1 MSFSSSTE
9 SSRSLFWLLPS
20 SDVAVTEDIKYKVRL
35 TPLLEREAKI
45 RASADA
51 STTQSDFYEFRNQRT
66 PLKVVRLDIDLPIY
80 RAENFRTFTD
90 QKEYTKRENKAV
102 DFFQTGQENE
112 SVQQLQHAILVKL
125 ARTGRSDSVVPVIDV
140 LRKEQQREP
149 LLITHRGVVVNGN
162 RRLAGMRE
170 LYSDNADL
178 NATFSHVDCMVLP
191 ADATPKDIV
200 DIEANLQAKPETKLD
215 YDWIGECQLI
225 KKLLSFG
232 RSPAQVGKQ
241 LNRKEKEIRNS
252 LQALTEADLYLKDWA
267 RAEGE
272 YSRVRD
278 AEQLFKD
285 LPVLLQGKDAK
296 LQEAS
301 RVIAWSLYDKR
312 EQLGSRLYSF
322 NVAFGKGAADVLDR
336 VAAELGISLDA
347 ESADRGGDTLDI
359 DFDEDAAELS
369 YDPIINALRQPT
381 KRDEISDTLIDVAR
395 SVVELDKGNK
405 SGGAA
410 LKALTQ
416 AHAKLAEVDLS
427 KAAESTYDSLE
438 KQLDAIIASASNL
451 KERLGAYRGGGT
463 K

>member
-1 MSFSSSTE
+1 M
-9 SSRSLFWLLPS
+9 P
-20 SDVAVTEDIKYKVRL
+20 AVEEIKYQVRL
-35 TPLLEREAKI
+35 SPPVEREAKI
-45 RASADA
+45 RASSDV
-51 STTQSDFYEFRNQRT
+51 STTVMDFYEFRNQKT

-80 RAENFRTFTD
+80 RTENFRTFTD
-90 QKEYTKRENKAV
+90 QKEYTKRENKPA
-102 DFFQTGQENE
+102 DFFQGGQENE
-112 SVQQLQHAILVKL
+112 TVQQLQHGILVKL
-125 ARTGRSDSVVPVIDV
+125 ARTGRADSVAPVIEV
-140 LRKEQQREP
+140 LKKEQQREP

-170 LYSDNADL
+170 LYTDNSDL
-178 NATFSHVDCMVLP
+178 NASFSHVDCMVLP
-191 ADATPKDIV
+191 HDATPKDIV

-232 RSPAQVGKQ
+232 RTPAQIAKQ

-267 RAEGE
+267 KAETE

-322 NVAFGKGAADVLDR
+322 NVAFGKRAADVLDR
-336 VAAELGISLDA
+336 LATELGISLDTEPA
-347 ESADRGGDTLDI
+347 NDASGGDFEVDFGDDEADVSYGAVLDV
-359 DFDEDAAELS
+359 
-369 YDPIINALRQPT
+369 LREPT
-381 KRDEISDTLIDVAR
+381 RRDEISDALIDVSR
-395 SVVELDKGNK
+395 SVVELEKGDR

-416 AHAKLAEVDLS
+416 AHSKLAEVDLS
-427 KAAESTYDSLE
+427 KAAQATYDSID
-438 KQLDAIIASASNL
+438 KQLEAVIAKASDL
-451 KERLGAYRGGGT
+451 KKRLGVYRAGYT
-463 K
+463 SPDSD